1 MTWNEFWQLC
11 KDWLNENAIAI
22 IVAIITLVLGIFII
36 KILMYIIKKA
46 FNKNKKMEKITISFF
61 CSVIRIVLY
70 ILLLLIVSQMIGI
83 PIAGFVSLLSIVGL
97 AISLAI
103 QDTLSNLFNG
113 LILVSTKPFKTG
125 EYVQIG
131 DEEGTVL
138 SINTMT
144 TTLLT
149 TDNKEIIIPNSTV
162 AKEEIINY
170 DRTGIRR
177 LDLRFD
183 VAYSSDI
190 NKVKEVILN
199 VIKSDGRVYLDK
211 KISINIDK
219 FNDSSITFISKC
231 WCDSEDYWDLKYL
244 FNEQIFNEFKK
255 NDISIPFDQL
265 EVRLLNDEIKL
276 PIDNKPLPIRIG
288 KERKKEDETDFIKKI
303 ELKTEKKNKQKKNK
317 NRN

>member
-11 KDWLNENAIAI
+11 KDWLNQNAIAI
-22 IVAIITLVLGIFII
+22 IIAIITLVLGIFII

-46 FNKNKKMEKITISFF
+46 FNKNKKMEKITITFF
-61 CSVIRIVLY
+61 CSVIKIVLY

-149 TDNKEIIIPNSTV
+149 VDNKEIIIPNSTV

-170 DRTGIRR
+170 DRTGTRR

-190 NKVKEVILN
+190 KKVKEIILN
-199 VIKSDGRVYLDK
+199 VAKSDGRVYLDK
-211 KISINIDK
+211 SLSVNIDK
-219 FNDSSITFISKC
+219 FNDSAITFVLKC
-231 WCDSEDYWDLKYL
+231 WCDSEDYYDLKYL
-244 FNEQIFNEFKK
+244 FQEEIFNEFKK
-255 NDISIPFDQL
+255 NDVSIPFNQL
-265 EVRLLNDEIKL
+265 EVRLLNDEIKM
-276 PIDNKPLPIRIG
+276 PIDNTPLPQRVEKIR
-288 KERKKEDETDFIKKI
+288 KNENENDFIKKI
-303 ELKTEKKNKQKKNK
+303 EFKNEKNKKKDKNK
-317 NRN
+317 NR

>member
-1 MTWNEFWQLC
+1 MTWKEFWDLC
-11 KDWLNENAIAI
+11 KTWLEDNTIAI
-22 IVAIITLVLGIFII
+22 ISAVIFLVVGIFVIKFIMLII
-36 KILMYIIKKA
+36 KRA

-61 CSVIRIVLY
+61 TSVIKIVLY

-83 PIAGFVSLLSIVGL
+83 PIAGFISLLSIVGL

-103 QDTLSNLFNG
+103 QDTLANLFNG

-131 DEEGTVL
+131 DEEGKVL

-149 TDNKEIIIPNSTV
+149 VDNKEVIIPNSTV

-170 DRTGIRR
+170 DRTGERR
-177 LDLRFD
+177 LDLKFD
-183 VAYSSDI
+183 VAYSSDVK
-190 NKVKEVILN
+190 KVKEVILN

-211 KISINIDK
+211 QIVVAIDS
-219 FNDSSITFISKC
+219 FNDSSITFVSKC

-244 FNEQIFNEFKK
+244 FNELIFNEFKK
-255 NDISIPFDQL
+255 NNISIPFDQL
-265 EVRLLNDEIKL
+265 EVRLLNDEIKS
-276 PIDNKPLPIRIG
+276 PIDETPLQARVE
-288 KERKKEDETDFIKKI
+288 KVRNVKKDNNFIAKI
-303 ELKTEKKNKQKKNK
+303 EQKVEPKKRRLKKK
-317 NRN
+317 